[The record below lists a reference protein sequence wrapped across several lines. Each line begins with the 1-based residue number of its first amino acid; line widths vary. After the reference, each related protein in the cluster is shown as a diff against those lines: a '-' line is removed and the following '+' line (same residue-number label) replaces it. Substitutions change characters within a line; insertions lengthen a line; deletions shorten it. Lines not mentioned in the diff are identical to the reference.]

1 MALVLIVKASDFR
14 LAYKGLKRLGLI
26 VTLISILFSAVF
38 PVGRLYMVSG
48 PYKVGTASMTYTS
61 EIRRELYG
69 KKYDTARAFNIQFYY
84 PADRTG
90 SRRAPMIENSEVVE
104 QGLSKTFGVPRP
116 LTGYLSQLKSNAWY
130 DVGVSEL
137 ENMYPVV
144 ILSHGWKGFKNI
156 HSDTAEQLASE
167 GYIVVSID
175 HTYGTVGTK
184 MDTGQVRFLN
194 PAALPERSEDDDF
207 LVYASALVNT
217 YRGDIDETIDLLYDM
232 NQTGY
237 NSILSGKMDL
247 SRLALIGHS
256 TGGGAAVL
264 SSMKRD
270 NVKAVIGLDAWV
282 EPAKP
287 SEILSGV
294 HVPYMHLKS
303 EAWRG
308 GFNEANL
315 NMLFSSSTDDRWL
328 ITLDGTKHTDF
339 TFLSKLSPL
348 SEFLRLCGPNGKE
361 AHQIQNEL
369 TSAFLAYYLKGK
381 NTKTAIGDVI
391 KKYESTR
398 AEAVYMK

>member
-1 MALVLIVKASDFR
+1 
-14 LAYKGLKRLGLI
+14 
-26 VTLISILFSAVF
+26 
-38 PVGRLYMVSG
+38 
-48 PYKVGTASMTYTS
+48 
-61 EIRRELYG
+61 
-69 KKYDTARAFNIQFYY
+69 
-84 PADRTG
+84 
-90 SRRAPMIENSEVVE
+90 
-104 QGLSKTFGVPRP
+104 
-116 LTGYLSQLKSNAWY
+116 
-130 DVGVSEL
+130 
-137 ENMYPVV
+137 MYPVV

-348 SEFLRLCGPNGKE
+348 SEFFKAVWSQWQGSPPNSK
-361 AHQIQNEL
+361 
-369 TSAFLAYYLKGK
+369 
-381 NTKTAIGDVI
+381 
-391 KKYESTR
+391 
-398 AEAVYMK
+398 